1 MGIVPSKRS
10 STFGMRSHNSSLAEL
25 SKQQSWNQY
34 RRKEEHGKLWV
45 PTLVIM
51 IITGKKNI
59 M

>member
-1 MGIVPSKRS
+1 MAMKTKEIGEMGIVPSKRS

-34 RRKEEHGKLWV
+34 RRKEEHG
-45 PTLVIM
+45 
-51 IITGKKNI
+51 TGKKNS